1 MRVAPLCCTA
11 TVAFICTVSF
21 SLLQFE
27 TTLAMKK
34 SRDQGSVLVQQDV
47 LGADAKRP
55 RLHVVHGSSVGRLA
69 AGASDDGMMKID
81 DVVLKSAKEEQQ
93 TSVSR
98 CDTILQEMVTA
109 GRYTPDE
116 IIQFCL
122 DAGIPLSRMLELD
135 LMRLNRTTNNMA

>member
-1 MRVAPLCCTA
+1 VLLHL
-11 TVAFICTVSF
+11 FVSF

-47 LGADAKRP
+47 FGADAKRP
-55 RLHVVHGSSVGRLA
+55 RLHVVHGSSVDPL

-81 DVVLKSAKEEQQ
+81 DVVVQKSAREEQQ
-93 TSVSR
+93 TTTVSR

-122 DAGIPLSRMLELD
+122 DTGIPLSRMLELD
-135 LMRLNRTTNNMA
+135 LMRLNRTTRNNMA